1 MTHIS
6 SIRVSQT
13 LSRELSPLP
22 HLISHKSN
30 PSFNQEDIFFKPLDK
45 KSAWLTSEG
54 ETNETVSK
62 VVKTEYL
69 N

>member
-13 LSRELSPLP
+13 LSREPHSHTSSHTNQILP
-22 HLISHKSN
+22 SIKKI
-30 PSFNQEDIFFKPLDK
+30 FFFKPLDK